1 MQVVL
6 ANQFQQFLARHTVLH
21 QINLHHVHIAEVVER
36 VLGVIDVGYTSR
48 HTCGKV
54 PADLAEHH
62 HTTACHILT
71 AVVAGALDD
80 GYGSRVAHTE
90 ALAYLAI
97 DVQLAR
103 GGTVETGVAG
113 NDIVFRM
120 EVLMAAAGG
129 QYRDASAAQALAE
142 VVVALA
148 LQPDV
153 ETVHGE
159 GTKRLTCRT
168 LELDVDGM
176 VRQTCLTILLG
187 YLTTQHCRHGT
198 VGILDGIV
206 QRHLLLFVDGLTGS
220 TDNLLVLHTGH
231 LRIGTTVPIE
241 GLVRLGLMQQ
251 AGIVDGLPLL
261 GGSQFFTFH
270 F

>member
-1 MQVVL
+1 MKSRHLLFFQHTFVLYRHHLDEVLYVAVPVVEHPACQGGTRMQVVL

-54 PADLAEHH
+54 PAGLAEHH

-129 QYRDASAAQALAE
+129 QYRDASAAQTLAE

-153 ETVHGE
+153 ETAHGE
-159 GTKRLTCRT
+159 GTKRL
-168 LELDVDGM
+168 
-176 VRQTCLTILLG
+176 
-187 YLTTQHCRHGT
+187 
-198 VGILDGIV
+198 
-206 QRHLLLFVDGLTGS
+206 
-220 TDNLLVLHTGH
+220 
-231 LRIGTTVPIE
+231 
-241 GLVRLGLMQQ
+241 
-251 AGIVDGLPLL
+251 
-261 GGSQFFTFH
+261 
-270 F
+270 